1 MSEPEILRRCPECGA
16 SIRARVFFCPQ
27 CGKRLGR
34 EAPKG
39 DLEPDSAEQHSRNVE
54 NSRATGVP
62 GAENK
67 AEAFEDAGATSAG
80 PAAAV
85 AEQHSKVSVHHA
97 TAAAH
102 DVLENIVLPRVE
114 KLRKASSVVL
124 EEAGYDPGL
133 RFLLVAVVLFVL
145 FLVLLLLSKW
155 LG

>member
-27 CGKRLGR
+27 CGKGLSR
-34 EAPKG
+34 EAPKA
-39 DLEPDSAEQHSRNVE
+39 DVESSAKQDSPSVA
-54 NSRATGVP
+54 NSRATVAP
-62 GAENK
+62 GEGNK
-67 AEAFEDAGATSAG
+67 SESVQADRTSAD
-80 PAAAV
+80 PVAAT
-85 AEQHSKVSVHHA
+85 AEHHSKVSLHRA
-97 TAAAH
+97 SAAAQAVIE
-102 DVLENIVLPRVE
+102 DNLVPRVE
-114 KLRKASSVVL
+114 RLRKASSVVL